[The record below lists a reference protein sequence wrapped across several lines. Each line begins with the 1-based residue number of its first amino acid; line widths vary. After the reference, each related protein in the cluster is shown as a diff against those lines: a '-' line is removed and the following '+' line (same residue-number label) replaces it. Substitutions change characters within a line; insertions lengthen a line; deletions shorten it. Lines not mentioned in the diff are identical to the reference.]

1 MQVIALILVRP
12 ANAVDKPLFPLFL
25 MNSHSQTKPDPSL
38 TASWGALLTG
48 ENGWLAL
55 ALTGGVALHA
65 INVHIVTTVLPSV
78 VRDIGGLD
86 WYAWNTTL
94 FVVTSIL
101 GAVLSVRLLN
111 AAGHRGACIVA
122 LSVFALGSVACAGA
136 PSMAWMLAGRGV
148 QGLGGGTLAALSY
161 ALIRVVF
168 APALWPRAVALV
180 SGMWGVATL
189 CGPAVGGLFA
199 QAGHWRWAFWTLLP
213 VSLAQA
219 LLIAT
224 KLRPAAGKAASEDRQ
239 TGIPLVQVG
248 LLMAS
253 VLVVAAGGLSSKLL
267 VQGAGVAAGLA
278 LGAAA
283 VAWDRRSLV
292 RLLPVGATR
301 LQSRL
306 GAVYASI
313 ALLLIGTTTEIF
325 VPYFLQVLHGQTPL
339 AAGYLTAAMAAG
351 WSAASLLSSGSE
363 GQRAQSLLRAGPVV
377 CVAGLLALALLVPAG
392 AALPGRVF
400 TTLCGVALGCVGAGV
415 GVGWPHLVTRV
426 LTLAPAGETSTA
438 SAAITTVQLYGM
450 AIGAA
455 LAGLLANAAG
465 LTSPGGVAG
474 ARSAAAWL
482 FATFALAPA
491 LAALLAYRITHR
503 QRSKA

>member
-1 MQVIALILVRP
+1 MSSPV
-12 ANAVDKPLFPLFL
+12 
-25 MNSHSQTKPDPSL
+25 SPSL
-38 TASWGALLTG
+38 SPSVSTATWSDLFTG
-48 ENGWLAL
+48 TNGWLAL

-65 INVHIVTTVLPSV
+65 VNVHIVTTVLPSV

-86 WYAWNTTL
+86 WYAWSTTL
-94 FVVTSIL
+94 FVVASIL
-101 GAVLSVRLLN
+101 GAVLSVRLLGVAGPRDACM
-111 AAGHRGACIVA
+111 AALA
-122 LSVFALGSVACAGA
+122 VFALGSAICAGA
-136 PSMAWMLAGRGV
+136 PSMPWMLAGRSV

-161 ALIRVVF
+161 ALIRIVF

-213 VSLAQA
+213 VALLQA
-219 LLIAT
+219 LLAAL
-224 KLRPAAGKAASEDRQ
+224 KLRPARTQAAAVPAQ
-239 TGIPLVQVG
+239 AGIPLAQVV

-253 VLVVAAGGLSSKLL
+253 VMVVAVGGLSSALM

-283 VAWDRRSLV
+283 IAWDRRASV
-292 RLLPVGATR
+292 RLLPSGATR
-301 LQSRL
+301 LRSPL

-325 VPYFLQVLHGQTPL
+325 VPYFLQVLQGLTPL

-351 WSAASLLSSGSE
+351 WSVSSLVSSGCT
-363 GQRAQSLLRAGPVV
+363 GARAERLLRTGPML
-377 CVAGLLALALLVPAG
+377 CAAALLALAVLVPAG
-392 AALPGRVF
+392 AGLPASAWMA
-400 TTLCGVALGCVGAGV
+400 LCGVALAGVGAGV
-415 GVGWPHLVTRV
+415 GMGWPHLVTRL
-426 LTLAPAGETSTA
+426 LTLAPPGETDTA

-455 LAGLLANAAG
+455 MAGLVANAAG
-465 LTSPGGVAG
+465 LTRPGGAAG
-474 ARSAAAWL
+474 AQSAALWL
-482 FATFALAPA
+482 FATFALPPA
-491 LAALLAYRITHR
+491 VAILLARRITR
-503 QRSKA
+503 QQGIS